1 MQAQE
6 NTLLKARIDVHH
18 ARVVFERK
26 VIADYRR
33 I

>member
-6 NTLLKARIDVHH
+6 NTLLKARIGV
-18 ARVVFERK
+18 VVFERK